1 MSDGKLMT
9 LIFILA
15 AIVAVIMARGL
26 IRADNEQEL
35 KLVNELRAEKCVLI
49 ETIAPNNV
57 LFGTKQYRYKCGNGQ
72 YRTENIKT
80 IF

>member
-15 AIVAVIMARGL
+15 AVVAVIMARGL
-26 IRADNEQEL
+26 TRADNEQEL
-35 KLVNELRAEKCVLI
+35 KLVNELRTEKCELI

-57 LFGTKQYRYKCGNGQ
+57 LFGTKQYRYKCRNGQ
-72 YRTENIKT
+72 YRTENIKA

>member
-1 MSDGKLMT
+1 MSDSKIIWV
-9 LIFILA
+9 IFLLA
-15 AIVAVIMARGL
+15 AIIAVIMARGL

-35 KLVNELRAEKCVLI
+35 KLVNELITENCVLI

-57 LFGTKQYRYKCGNGQ
+57 LFGTKQYRYKCRNGQ

-80 IF
+80 